1 MRTELCD
8 KLGIEYPIFAF
19 THCRDVVAAVSN
31 AGGLGVLGAV
41 GFTANEL
48 EDNLKWIDEHVGD
61 NPYAVDMVIPSK
73 YEGKGQ
79 DMSAEALE
87 KVLLDMVPQGHRD
100 FAKKLLADAGVPE
113 LPEGTQVPQLLG
125 WTEATAGPLVET
137 ALKHEKVALI
147 ANALG
152 TPPADVV
159 KDVKDAG
166 RMVAALCGSVKHA
179 LKHKEAGIDI
189 LVCQGMEGGGHTGDV
204 GSIVLWPEVIAA
216 VDPLP
221 VLAAGGIGS
230 GRQMAAAMAM
240 GAAGVWSGS
249 LWLTVTE
256 SDWPEESKQSYLNAT
271 SRDTVRTRAWTG
283 KPARFLRNDWSD
295 AWDAADTP
303 DPLGLPLQFMVTAE
317 AVVRGNTYAAK
328 AQKVAFNPA
337 GQIIGSV
344 NTVKPARLVIQA
356 MVEDYLDAVERLND
370 RMPEQTIME
379 D

>member
-8 KLGIEYPIFAF
+8 KFGIEYPIFAF

-41 GFTANEL
+41 GFPADQL
-48 EDNLKWIDEHVGD
+48 EENLKWIDQHVGD
-61 NPYAVDMVIPSK
+61 NPYAVDIVIPGK
-73 YEGKGQ
+73 YEGKGK
-79 DMSAEALE
+79 DLSAEELE
-87 KVLLDMVPQGHRD
+87 KLLLDMIPQEHRD
-100 FAKKLLADAGVPE
+100 FAKKLLADAGVPG
-113 LPEGTQVPQLLG
+113 LPEGTSVQELLG
-125 WTEATAGPLVET
+125 WTEATAAPLVET
-137 ALKHEKVALI
+137 ALKHEKVRLI

-159 KDVKDAG
+159 KGIKDTG
-166 RMVAALCGSVKHA
+166 RMVAALCGSVKQA
-179 LKHKEAGIDI
+179 LYHKEAGIDI
-189 LVCQGMEGGGHTGDV
+189 VVCQGGEGGGHTGDV

-256 SDWPEESKQSYLNAT
+256 SDWPAEGKQSYLNAT
-271 SRDTVRTRAWTG
+271 SRDTVRSRAWTG
-283 KPARFLRNDWSD
+283 KPCRMLRNDWSD

-317 AVVRGNTYAAK
+317 AVVRGNMYS
-328 AQKVAFNPA
+328 AQAQSVGFNPC
-337 GQIIGSV
+337 GQVIGSI
-344 NTVKPARLVIQA
+344 NTIKPVRLVMQELI
-356 MVEDYLDAVERLND
+356 EDYLDAVERLND
-370 RMPEQTIME
+370 LMPE
-379 D
+379 

>member
-19 THCRDVVAAVSN
+19 THCRDVAAAVSN
-31 AGGLGVLGAV
+31 AGGLGVLGALA
-41 GFTANEL
+41 FTADQL
-48 EDNLKWIDEHVGD
+48 EKNLKWLDAHVGN
-61 NPYAVDMVIPSK
+61 NPYAVDVVIPAK

-79 DMSAEALE
+79 DMSLEELE
-87 KVLLDMVPQGHRD
+87 KLLLDMIPQGHRD
-100 FAKKLLADAGVPE
+100 FAKKLLADAGVPD
-113 LPEGTQVPQLLG
+113 LPKGSDVRQLLG
-125 WTEATAGPLVET
+125 WTEATAAPLVET
-137 ALKHEKVALI
+137 ALKHEKVRLI

-159 KDVKDAG
+159 KDIKDTG
-166 RMVAALCGSVKHA
+166 RMVAALCGNVKHA

-240 GAAGVWSGS
+240 GAAGVWTGS

-256 SDWPEESKQSYLNAT
+256 SDWPEESKQSYLKAT
-271 SRDTVRTRAWTG
+271 SRDTVRTRSWTG
-283 KPARFLRNDWSD
+283 KPNRMLRNDWSD
-295 AWDAADTP
+295 AWDAPDTP
-303 DPLGLPLQFMVTAE
+303 DPLGMPLQFMVTAE
-317 AVVRGNTYAAK
+317 AVMRTNMYPALS
-328 AQKVAFNPA
+328 QKVAHNPC
-337 GQIIGSV
+337 GQIIGSI
-344 NTVKPARLVIQA
+344 NTVKSVRMVIQE
-356 MVEDYLDAVERLND
+356 MIEDFLDAVERLNALV
-370 RMPEQTIME
+370 PE
-379 D
+379 

>member
-1 MRTELCD
+1 VRTELCD

-113 LPEGTQVPQLLG
+113 LPEGTEVPQLLG

-159 KDVKDAG
+159 KQVKDAG

-189 LVCQGMEGGGHTGDV
+189 LVCQGTEGGGHTGDV

-303 DPLGLPLQFMVTAE
+303 DPLNLPLQFMVTAE

-344 NTVKPARLVIQA
+344 NTVKPARLVIQE

-370 RMPEQTIME
+370 LMPE
-379 D
+379 